1 MEIHEIKQQKW
12 RPFIDIIIKA
22 KLPWRWYILN
32 LLISFGLTTATVKL
46 PQLAGNIMG
55 GQIFDREIVMTYIW
69 VSLLLAFITVPT
81 GIFTSWIELTTDRK
95 IQNMVWTKFIKMPVS
110 FFNRLK
116 PTTLTSRVTSDTT
129 QISYLLMTLFNMVNM
144 VYGLALMLRTM
155 FGMSPQIV
163 FSLSFVLPWLI
174 LVAFV
179 VGRFFFKAQHK
190 MQERYAN
197 FTSFVTERLA
207 NIRQIKSSG
216 TEEAEMRQGYEVA
229 REHYKAQI
237 YKAKVSLFSEPAMY
251 SIEAYCRAIILI
263 YGGVLVSRGQLDMAG
278 LITMFLYSQT
288 ISLYA
293 LQMVLFFRSSKEA
306 QGATAK
312 VARIL
317 EVEDEKRERKK
328 SFNMPDED
336 IRFEKVSFGYER
348 QSVLSNLDF
357 RIRKGEVTA
366 IIGPSGSGK
375 TTILN
380 MLERFYAPDSG
391 KILFGEVP
399 IEDIHLDD
407 WRNAIGY
414 VAQSSPLL
422 EGSIRDNI
430 VYGLHREATDE
441 EIVRAAK
448 VANAHDF
455 IMELPGGYE
464 TNVGEHGSKLS
475 GGERQRIAIART
487 VIKDP
492 DYLLLDEATSNL
504 DARNEVEVQQA
515 LNNLMKGRTT
525 VVVAHNIQT
534 VKDAHHIIVLDEG
547 RVQDEGRHEDL
558 YRKDS
563 LYRKYFDLQFGYN

>member
-1 MEIHEIKQQKW
+1 MEINEIKQQKW
-12 RPFIDIIIKA
+12 RPFIDVLIKA
-22 KLPWRWYILN
+22 KLPWKWYILN
-32 LLISFGLTTATVKL
+32 LLIAFGLTTVTVKL

-55 GQIFDREIVMTYIW
+55 GQIFDRDIVSTYIW
-69 VSLLLAFITVPT
+69 VSLLLAFIMIPT
-81 GIFTSWIELTTDRK
+81 GIFTSWLDLTTDRK
-95 IQNMVWTKFIKMPVS
+95 VQNLVWAKFIKMPVS

-129 QISYLLMTLFNMVNM
+129 QISYLLMTLFNLVNM

-155 FGMSPQIV
+155 FGMSTRIV
-163 FSLSFVLPWLI
+163 FALSFVLPLLI
-174 LVAFV
+174 LIAFV
-179 VGRFFFKAQHK
+179 TGRFFFKAQHR

-197 FTSFVTERLA
+197 FTSVVTERLA

-216 TEEAEMRQGYEVA
+216 TEDSEMRQGYEAA

-251 SIEAYCRAIILI
+251 SIESYCRAIILI
-263 YGGVLVSRGQLDMAG
+263 YGGVLVSRNQLDMAS

-293 LQMVLFFRSSKEA
+293 LQMILFFRTSKEA

-312 VARIL
+312 VSRIL

-328 SFNMPDED
+328 SFSMPDED
-336 IRFEKVSFGYER
+336 IRFENVSFGYDR
-348 QSVLSNLDF
+348 QQVLSDLDL

-380 MLERFYAPDSG
+380 MLERFYEPDSG
-391 KILFGEVP
+391 RILFGDVP

-414 VAQSSPLL
+414 VSQNSPLL
-422 EGSIRDNI
+422 EGTIRDNI

-441 EIVRAAK
+441 EIVRAARL
-448 VANAHDF
+448 ANAHEF
-455 IMELPGGYE
+455 IMALPGGYDA
-464 TNVGEHGSKLS
+464 NVGEHGAKLS
-475 GGERQRIAIART
+475 GGERQRIAIARS

-504 DARNEVEVQQA
+504 DSRNEAEVQKA

-547 RVQDEGRHEDL
+547 RVQDEGRHEEL